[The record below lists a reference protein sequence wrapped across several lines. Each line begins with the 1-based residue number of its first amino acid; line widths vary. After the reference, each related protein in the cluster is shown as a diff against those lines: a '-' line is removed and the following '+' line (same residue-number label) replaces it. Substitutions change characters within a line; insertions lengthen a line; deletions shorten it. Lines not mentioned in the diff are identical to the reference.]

1 MQKQSTLPIAQTIL
15 SFSAYSYLQ
24 KNQYR
29 ESIRKSL
36 WKRKYT
42 LEKQSISRLCRPAL
56 MRRDT
61 NENSSRNYWKVG
73 SISAVQKY
81 LAVEGSYKSCLV
93 SDVRTQGFHEVFR
106 FWSRSFTTDKRQVPC
121 HDIVDIVFNNAMAQL
136 MTAVPGIPDNH
147 CFCGI
152 MPLVNS

>member
-1 MQKQSTLPIAQTIL
+1 MQKQSTLPIAHTIL

-29 ESIRKSL
+29 EFIRKSL

-61 NENSSRNYWKVG
+61 NENSSRN
-73 SISAVQKY
+73 IER
-81 LAVEGSYKSCLV
+81 LALYQQYKN
-93 SDVRTQGFHEVFR
+93 
-106 FWSRSFTTDKRQVPC
+106 
-121 HDIVDIVFNNAMAQL
+121 I
-136 MTAVPGIPDNH
+136 
-147 CFCGI
+147 
-152 MPLVNS
+152 